1 MGFRFRKRIRI
12 VKGLY
17 LNLGKAQRLA
27 VIPPGEA
34 ETHPEAN
41 PLALI
46 RQLKSPARAARYISG
61 ERHLSFGGAHEA
73 YEGFGLLLGHLYA
86 ENPLHA
92 FLQEAYECINSK
104 LLNPNTFDP
113 DDLAGIIDIGE

>member
-17 LNLGKAQRLA
+17 LNLGKAKRLA

-46 RQLKSPARAARYISG
+46 RQLRSPARASRWSRRATPNFFYSRRIERGYI
-61 ERHLSFGGAHEA
+61 
-73 YEGFGLLLGHLYA
+73 
-86 ENPLHA
+86 
-92 FLQEAYECINSK
+92 LQIWS
-104 LLNPNTFDP
+104 
-113 DDLAGIIDIGE
+113 